1 MNEEVANKTVNLA
14 VTGAKVTARALL
26 RALAKANQELKQ
38 QKAVVKQKRNARKQ
52 MKANEPKHGKQTIK
66 QLIGQGQG
74 VSSMDVGDAGMR
86 DFKRIAN
93 KYGVDFAI
101 VKDKTVDPPRYV
113 TFFKAR
119 DADAINQVL
128 KEYTAKQLKRK
139 SKAQE
144 KQDKKKD
151 KGERE
156 SVLKKL
162 KIFKDRAS
170 KTPKKEVQKKKEQVL

>member
-1 MNEEVANKTVNLA
+1 MNDEVAMQTVSFA
-14 VTGAKVTARALL
+14 VRTAKVTVSTML
-26 RALAKANQELKQ
+26 RALSKANQMHKQKKANKKQKKVAKQ
-38 QKAVVKQKRNARKQ
+38 Q
-52 MKANEPKHGKQTIK
+52 MKKNEHKHGKQTIK
-66 QLIGQGQG
+66 QLIRQDQG
-74 VSSMDVGDAGMR
+74 VASMDVGDSGMR

-101 VKDKTVDPPRYV
+101 VKDKSCDPPKYV
-113 TFFKAR
+113 TFFKAK
-119 DADAINQVL
+119 DADAITQVL
-128 KEYTAKQLKRK
+128 KEYSAKQLKRK
-139 SKAQE
+139 GKIQE

-162 KIFKDRAS
+162 KIFKDKAS